1 MRWLAV
7 LLVLGVRIGKLYREV
22 ADTIFINGNVHT
34 VNNCQ
39 PHAEAIVVKEDRIA
53 FVGSNADA
61 QKFRGEKTRIM
72 SGRT

>member
-7 LLVLGVRIGKLYREV
+7 LLVLGVGTLFREV
-22 ADTIFINGNVHT
+22 ANINGNVHT
-34 VNNCQ
+34 VNDRQ
-39 PHAEAIVVKEDRIA
+39 SHAEAIAAKENRIA

>member
-7 LLVLGVRIGKLYREV
+7 LLVLGVGKLYREV

-34 VNNCQ
+34 VNDRQ
-39 PHAEAIVVKEDRIA
+39 PHTEAIAVKEDRIA

-61 QKFRGEKTRIM
+61 QKFRGEKTGIM

>member
-7 LLVLGVRIGKLYREV
+7 LLVLGVGKLYREV
-22 ADTIFINGNVHT
+22 ADINGNVHT
-34 VNNCQ
+34 LNDRQ
-39 PHAEAIVVKEDRIA
+39 PHAEAIAVKQDRIA

-61 QKFRGEKTRIM
+61 QKFRCEKTGIM

>member
-7 LLVLGVRIGKLYREV
+7 LLVLGVGKLYREV
-22 ADTIFINGNVHT
+22 ADINGNVHT
-34 VNNCQ
+34 LNDRQ
-39 PHAEAIVVKEDRIA
+39 SHAEAIAVKQDRIA

-61 QKFRGEKTRIM
+61 QKFRGEKTGIM